1 MTLPLIFPSTPAL
14 NYATRSPRLYEAA
27 LMSSRSIISSP
38 DLKAERSRN
47 AEIGFNYH
55 WNSALT
61 LSGSYF
67 HQQIKDVQA
76 IRQAGKNYVWFNG
89 GKLKNRGY
97 ELNAAYRWK
106 GLTARAG
113 VAYSRPK
120 LNGDTADIV
129 TTAIPMGRTW
139 DNRSVLPIR
148 QSESGNRLARTL
160 CPKCRLCTDLAWL

>member
-1 MTLPLIFPSTPAL
+1 
-14 NYATRSPRLYEAA
+14 
-27 LMSSRSIISSP
+27 MSSRSIISSP

-129 TTAIPMGRTW
+129 TTAIPDGDAHGQPVCLT
-139 DNRSVLPIR
+139 NSTIR
-148 QSESGNRLARTL
+148 IWKSAGADVMSKMQAMHRPRVALM
-160 CPKCRLCTDLAWL
+160 